1 MISRKAMKMGYSRRK
16 RGVVLVVVL
25 AALAGILA
33 GIAIYSMNQNDAVRS
48 TLNRTEERRARVAA
62 EAGIQYAMAT
72 LETVADN
79 PQNPATLNDDWATLG
94 NNGADNFI
102 LGNGSFRLQIV
113 DNSSFLDVNSITEA
127 TLSNLPLTQEQI
139 DSFLDWRETAQTST
153 RTDGGKDEYY
163 NALQKPYN
171 TREGVIR
178 TVNELLQIKGWTP
191 DTLYQVQTNTV
202 NTNRTNNNT
211 PESPLIQILGVG
223 CYSGAY
229 NPEGNGKA
237 NVNQPTLTAQQL
249 STNAQVSIQVA
260 TAILAARN
268 ARPNRT
274 FAQLSQVLT
283 VQGVNGNQ
291 AVIRSVLDRMCI
303 SGATRIE
310 GLVNINTATAET
322 LSYINGITE
331 DIANQIVDSRPSNGY
346 TNLSDIL
353 TVSGANSFITAAADN
368 LTVNTQSFTIRVVG
382 KAGRTTVSLEALVG
396 FANKV
401 PTILKVEESSFS
413 NMTDRWSWADSANDT
428 TLLENK

>member
-1 MISRKAMKMGYSRRK
+1 M
-16 RGVVLVVVL
+16 
-25 AALAGILA
+25 
-33 GIAIYSMNQNDAVRS
+33 
-48 TLNRTEERRARVAA
+48 
-62 EAGIQYAMAT
+62 
-72 LETVADN
+72 
-79 PQNPATLNDDWATLG
+79 
-94 NNGADNFI
+94 
-102 LGNGSFRLQIV
+102 
-113 DNSSFLDVNSITEA
+113 
-127 TLSNLPLTQEQI
+127 
-139 DSFLDWRETAQTST
+139 
-153 RTDGGKDEYY
+153 
-163 NALQKPYN
+163 
-171 TREGVIR
+171 
-178 TVNELLQIKGWTP
+178 
-191 DTLYQVQTNTV
+191 
-202 NTNRTNNNT
+202 
-211 PESPLIQILGVG
+211 
-223 CYSGAY
+223 
-229 NPEGNGKA
+229 
-237 NVNQPTLTAQQL
+237 NQPTLTAQQL